1 MRERLMNIKAF
12 ILEAEKNLEQVK
24 MNIGFLEK
32 NMEKNGQVA
41 ADLRNEEII
50 VVHTQIPTSTPIRS
64 GRKEK
69 EEKEE
74 KGVAIDVTL
83 KRSSHLPPLEHPP
96 IDQL

>member
-50 VVHTQIPTSTPIRS
+50 VVHTAL
-64 GRKEK
+64 
-69 EEKEE
+69 
-74 KGVAIDVTL
+74 GVKFFL
-83 KRSSHLPPLEHPP
+83 NFN
-96 IDQL
+96 